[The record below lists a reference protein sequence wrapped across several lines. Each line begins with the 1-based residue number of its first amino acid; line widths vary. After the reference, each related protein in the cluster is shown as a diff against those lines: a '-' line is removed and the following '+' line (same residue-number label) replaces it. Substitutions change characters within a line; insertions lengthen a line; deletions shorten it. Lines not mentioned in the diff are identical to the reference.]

1 MPIRSALRWGFLLQL
16 QLRRM
21 VAGLTRSG
29 PAHPPA
35 YRDAKRL
42 IPDYDSMNRA
52 TEGIRNAPASSADE
66 PSATAA
72 AQSVAD
78 GRAVSKLRTG
88 VPGFD
93 VVAEGGLPLGR
104 ATLVAG
110 TAGSG
115 KTVFATQFLIEGI
128 RQADEAGVF
137 VTFEDSPA
145 DIRSNMLSFGWDIAA
160 YERAGQWAFVDVSPD
175 PDGPTPI
182 VGSYDLE
189 GLISRIEHAVRKVDA
204 RRVVLDSLNA
214 LFIQFPDQGLL
225 RGELYR
231 LTTTLKRDGV
241 TVVFTGERAQD
252 YGPITRF
259 GIEEFVA
266 DNVVILRN
274 ILQDERRRRTAEVL
288 KFRGARHQR
297 GEVPF
302 TITSTGLVFIPLTAL
317 QLTQTSS
324 TTRIT
329 SGLPALDA
337 MSGGGFF
344 RDSITLISGA
354 TGTGKT
360 LISSQFI
367 DGGARRGERCLLFA
381 FEESRD
387 QLFRNAA
394 AWGMDFEAH
403 ERNGLLTVVNQYPH
417 AMPMEDHLVSI
428 QDTIDRVKPGRVA
441 VDSLSALERVFSLRS
456 FREFVISLTSAL
468 KAKEIAGL
476 FTSTTP
482 FLLGGGSVTEKHIS
496 TLTDSII
503 LLRYV
508 EYLGQMRRSLTVLK
522 MRGSE
527 HDHDIREFTIDGSGM
542 HIGAP
547 FRDVTGILSGNQSLV
562 RTRGLADFLTGRRDT
577 GSAGEASPLAE

>member
-1 MPIRSALRWGFLLQL
+1 
-16 QLRRM
+16 
-21 VAGLTRSG
+21 
-29 PAHPPA
+29 
-35 YRDAKRL
+35 
-42 IPDYDSMNRA
+42 MNHA
-52 TEGIRNAPASSADE
+52 SEAIRNATGSGGDDRSAM
-66 PSATAA
+66 AA
-72 AQSVAD
+72 AQPASTA
-78 GRAVSKLRTG
+78 RAVRKIRTG
-88 VPGFD
+88 IPGFD
-93 VVAEGGLPLGR
+93 VVAEGGLPEGR
-104 ATLVAG
+104 ATLIAG

-115 KTVFATQFLIEGI
+115 KTVFATQFLIEGV
-128 RQADEAGVF
+128 RQAGEAGVF

-145 DIRSNMLSFGWDIAA
+145 DIRSNMLTFGWDIAA
-160 YERAGQWAFVDVSPD
+160 HEENGKLAFVDASPD
-175 PDGPTPI
+175 PDGPI
-182 VGSYDLE
+182 AIAGSYDLS
-189 GLISRIEHAVRKVDA
+189 GLISRIEHAVRKVNA
-204 RRVVLDSLNA
+204 SRVALDSLNA
-214 LFIQFPDQGLL
+214 LYIQFPDQALL
-225 RGELYR
+225 RGELHR
-231 LTTTLKRDGV
+231 LTNTLKRAGV
-241 TVVFTGERAQD
+241 TVVFTGERTQD

-302 TITSTGLVFIPLTAL
+302 TITDTGLVFIPLTAL
-317 QLTQTSS
+317 QLTQASS
-324 TTRIT
+324 TARVT
-329 SGLPALDA
+329 SGLADLDA

-344 RDSITLISGA
+344 RDSVTLISGA

-360 LISSQFI
+360 LLSTLFI

-403 ERNGLLTVVNQYPH
+403 ERNGLLTIVNQYPH
-417 AMPMEDHLVSI
+417 AMPMEDHLISI
-428 QDTIDRVKPGRVA
+428 RDTIERVKPTRVA

-468 KAKEIAGL
+468 KSREIAGL

-482 FLLGGGSVTEKHIS
+482 LLLGGGSVTEKHIS

-547 FRDVTGILSGNQSLV
+547 FRDVSGILSGNQSLV
-562 RTRGLADFLTGRRDT
+562 RTRGLADFVT
-577 GSAGEASPLAE
+577 GSRDSAAADDTSASVE